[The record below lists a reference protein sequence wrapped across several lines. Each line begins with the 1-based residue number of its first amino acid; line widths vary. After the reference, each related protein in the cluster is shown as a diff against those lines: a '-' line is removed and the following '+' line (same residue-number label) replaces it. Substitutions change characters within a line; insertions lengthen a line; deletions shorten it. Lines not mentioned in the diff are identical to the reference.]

1 MGASK
6 KGTFLRGQKKC
17 LFFFCARAPQKSI
30 PQRVYCSWNY
40 IYLGRWTFESRCML
54 VRFICL
60 LCLLFESTKSHFLVS
75 WFTLF
80 LLSLHFCWLAPKTYG
95 EKTWQKK
102 SVVNSFSFPG
112 QIPHFFNP
120 FQWQKILI
128 STASILNFCSR
139 NPENP
144 SGSIPTSIASGTAAK
159 GEGKAIG
166 VDTWRNHGSLEPM
179 KDPRWNMIYRYM
191 M

>member
-1 MGASK
+1 MFVVRINQIPFFGKLIHIVLVES
-6 KGTFLRGQKKC
+6 TFL
-17 LFFFCARAPQKSI
+17 
-30 PQRVYCSWNY
+30 
-40 IYLGRWTFESRCML
+40 
-54 VRFICL
+54 
-60 LCLLFESTKSHFLVS
+60 
-75 WFTLF
+75 
-80 LLSLHFCWLAPKTYG
+80 LASSKNLRRKNMT
-95 EKTWQKK
+95 KK

-128 STASILNFCSR
+128 STASTLNFCSR